1 MHLLTRGWHLAG
13 ITRLQGATGP
23 RMGGTE
29 RQQGGRSQVRGA
41 GGGGRAQTSPP
52 GIHHAP
58 RAHGHLPSPVTL
70 AGDNV
75 ASTGRWVRLQEIME
89 MGT

>member
-1 MHLLTRGWHLAG
+1 MELGRG
-13 ITRLQGATGP
+13 
-23 RMGGTE
+23 
-29 RQQGGRSQVRGA
+29 
-41 GGGGRAQTSPP
+41 AQTSPP
-52 GIHHAP
+52 GTHHAP

-75 ASTGRWVRLQEIME
+75 TSTGRWVRLREIME

>member
-1 MHLLTRGWHLAG
+1 MELGRG
-13 ITRLQGATGP
+13 
-23 RMGGTE
+23 
-29 RQQGGRSQVRGA
+29 
-41 GGGGRAQTSPP
+41 AQTSPP
-52 GIHHAP
+52 GTHHAP

-75 ASTGRWVRLQEIME
+75 TSTGWWVRLREIME